1 LFVNIVEEDK
11 ILIKSLHESNGYAA
25 YQSIKEFPSTDLFRY
40 TRTVNRQPGS
50 GRPRSVDTDADA
62 DADLVQKLALIQED
76 KPQGHCD

>member
-1 LFVNIVEEDK
+1 LFVNIIEEDK

-25 YQSIKEFPSTDLFRY
+25 YELIKEFPSTDLFRY
-40 TRTVNRQPGS
+40 TRTVNRQQGS
-50 GRPRSVDTDADA
+50 GRPRSVDTDA